1 MKQVY
6 LDNAATTPVRLEV
19 EVAMRPY
26 FCEKYGNPSGVYQMS
41 SENRGMI
48 ENVREQIAKT
58 LNASAEEIYFTSG
71 GTESD
76 NWAIKAAAQM
86 LKEKGRHIITSK
98 IEHHAILNSCA
109 YLEKQGFEVTYL
121 DVDEWG
127 SIRLDVLEKAIR
139 KDTILIS
146 VMYANNEVGTIQKI
160 AQIGKIAEKND
171 ILFHTDAVQAY
182 GQLLIDVKK
191 ENIDL
196 LSASA
201 HKFNGP
207 KGVGFL
213 YIRKKI
219 LLPEY
224 IHGGNRKC
232 SGNRWNGKS
241 SRNCIY
247 HKGVPGER
255 NTAIKR
261 LFNTEITER
270 NTILPLKWK
279 SYKQTAR

>member
-109 YLEKQGFEVTYL
+109 YLEKQGFETERDYCDL
-121 DVDEWG
+121 PT
-127 SIRLDVLEKAIR
+127 SFKA
-139 KDTILIS
+139 
-146 VMYANNEVGTIQKI
+146 
-160 AQIGKIAEKND
+160 
-171 ILFHTDAVQAY
+171 
-182 GQLLIDVKK
+182 VKK
-191 ENIDL
+191 GTG
-196 LSASA
+196 
-201 HKFNGP
+201 KGP
-207 KGVGFL
+207 VVAFLAEYDALRGVGHGCGHNVIATCASGAFL
-213 YIRKKI
+213 WQKY
-219 LLPEY
+219 L
-224 IHGGNRKC
+224 
-232 SGNRWNGKS
+232 W
-241 SRNCIY
+241 
-247 HKGVPGER
+247 
-255 NTAIKR
+255 
-261 LFNTEITER
+261 
-270 NTILPLKWK
+270 KWELQEK
-279 SYKQTAR
+279 

>member
-127 SIRLDVLEKAIR
+127 SIRLDILEKAIR

-213 YIRKKI
+213 YIRKKS
-219 LLPEY
+219 LFLNTSTVA
-224 IHGGNRKC
+224 NRK
-232 SGNRWNGKS
+232 
-241 SRNCIY
+241 
-247 HKGVPGER
+247 
-255 NTAIKR
+255 
-261 LFNTEITER
+261 EIIGQAQKMFRESLEWEKQQKLH
-270 NTILPLKWK
+270 LPQGSIGRKK
-279 SYKQTAR
+279 YSN